1 MTLPENVIAFPTLR
15 QIDQSSSPSMARV
28 AQLCSDFE
36 TLLAENPETALSA
49 DFSLSR
55 SQSPIS
61 ESPLYRLNEFLEGY
75 AQSKSSNRS
84 LFEREVSWVAIRH
97 SLDQKIKLFQAET
110 FRGLVVYAI
119 ALASRTYPDLPR
131 ALAIK
136 LNVADDTFKVF
147 QNDGKSSK
155 AINHAL
161 AYDVIAIESIDRF
174 VRFSDEA
181 QMLLIE
187 QFRKSAGGQADVFRV
202 ESCMNYLTEQLQKSG
217 NDKMDSL
224 SPAEQQNIL
233 KYIKSRF
240 GASS

>member
-1 MTLPENVIAFPTLR
+1 MTLPLPENVVAFPLSQRSERTAPA
-15 QIDQSSSPSMARV
+15 SAARV
-28 AQLCSDFE
+28 SQLC
-36 TLLAENPETALSA
+36 A
-49 DFSLSR
+49 DFDILLSDDLETSLSEAPTSR
-55 SQSPIS
+55 ASVL
-61 ESPLYRLNEFLEGY
+61 ESPWYRLNNFLDGF
-75 AQSKSSNRS
+75 ANSQSSNRS
-84 LFEREVSWVAIRH
+84 LISPEVSWATVRH
-97 SLDQKIKLFQAET
+97 SLHQKIKLFHTET
-110 FRGLVVYAI
+110 YRGLVIYAI
-119 ALASRTYPDLPR
+119 ALASKTYPDLPR
-131 ALAIK
+131 ALAAQ
-136 LNVADDTFKVF
+136 LHVGEDTFKVF
-147 QNDGKSSK
+147 QDDGKSSK

-161 AYDVIAIESIDRF
+161 AYEVIAIESIDRF